1 MYQNVFPDGFCHH
14 VISEFERLL
23 VSGAC
28 YNRQDSEGTTK
39 TRKQDFHYFLNMRN
53 NVMDNFNDVR
63 YIFACISINVS
74 LAHKIYILCCIAS
87 YNCVKIHS

>member
-1 MYQNVFPDGFCHH
+1 MKAQYNDFIGMYQEVFPDGFCSH

-28 YNRQDSEGTTK
+28 SNRQDSEGTTK

-53 NVMDNFNDVR
+53 NVMSNFNDVPFWT
-63 YIFACISINVS
+63 YFSIVF
-74 LAHKIYILCCIAS
+74 KIVLMIM
-87 YNCVKIHS
+87 